1 MGNLWEGSMHKIWL
15 HSNNINL
22 VKGQVYPDML
32 LCMEAEKLEKQ
43 VSESLS
49 NNGHI
54 IKKVMNCESV
64 ESTVK
69 QIGNSV

>member
-1 MGNLWEGSMHKIWL
+1 
-15 HSNNINL
+15 
-22 VKGQVYPDML
+22 
-32 LCMEAEKLEKQ
+32 
-43 VSESLS
+43 LS

-69 QIGNSV
+69 QIGNSVWCCCWAALHSFCTQNFTNFHFSSQKNYLQACAWYIVRAMRFYMSS